1 MKLKPIIADP
11 LRLYELG
18 LRNLMDMA
26 ILIHIGRCGIVGAK
40 RASIAALMNV
50 GYETARSGVDR
61 LCELGLITSVSR
73 DYRAGLPHNFVCT
86 LRGWKLL
93 TEPADFTMFPHS
105 QLALQNHAA
114 RKKSRKKSPPPE
126 NQTPAADAPGIDVE
140 AGGDDDHVADA
151 AAHSDAEREAAPLG
165 SETPGDETGPGASE
179 ADDAEPAD
187 GQESAGAAGILPP
200 VSLADLAPAG

>member
-1 MKLKPIIADP
+1 MKYKPIIADP
-11 LRLYELG
+11 LRLYQLG

-50 GYETARSGVDR
+50 AYETVRGGVDR
-61 LCELGLITSVSR
+61 LCELKLITSVSR

-86 LRGWKLL
+86 VGGWKLL

-105 QLALQNHAA
+105 QLALLNHASL
-114 RKKSRKKSPPPE
+114 KKSSKNQPPE
-126 NQTPAADAPGIDVE
+126 DQSPAANAAGIVVE
-140 AGGDDDHVADA
+140 AGGDDDHVADPA
-151 AAHSDAEREAAPLG
+151 ADSDTEREAAPLG
-165 SETPGDETGPGASE
+165 RETPGDETGPGASE
-179 ADDAEPAD
+179 ADDAVPAD
-187 GQESAGAAGILPP
+187 GQEAAGAAGILPA